1 MVWPVVGQVVGATVA
16 GEIEGNENSL
26 CSKLGI
32 LQVMLPEHPAI
43 WEAVDEDDKAGA
55 TVDAGAW
62 KGADIVQLDVTID
75 KAEIVCQA
83 IRVFR

>member
-1 MVWPVVGQVVGATVA
+1 
-16 GEIEGNENSL
+16 
-26 CSKLGI
+26 
-32 LQVMLPEHPAI
+32 MLPEHPAI